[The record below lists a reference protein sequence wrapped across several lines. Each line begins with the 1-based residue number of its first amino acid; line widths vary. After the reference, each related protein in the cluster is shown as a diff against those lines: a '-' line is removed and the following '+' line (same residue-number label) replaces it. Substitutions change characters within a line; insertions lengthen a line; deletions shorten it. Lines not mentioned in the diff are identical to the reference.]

1 MNIEVFDRLYRE
13 GFQVIPMVPNEKRPA
28 IKEWT
33 KRKIPPSEL
42 GDLDPK
48 NIGLRMGDNGLES
61 FDIDSKNSKNPEAL
75 KRDFL
80 QGLKLAGITD
90 EMIILQKTVSDGV
103 HILYRTDSPR
113 GNTKIAMSST
123 NEVLVETRGLG
134 GCIKVYDPAV
144 LDGLANLPL
153 LNKAQRDAIWSI
165 AASFDESISESD
177 GSYASYNDRN
187 SALDILLDHGWSEV
201 ERNGQIVKVL
211 RPDNPTSSS
220 SGSVYLDSNRAY
232 IFSTSAGL
240 PTEKLLT
247 PSALTCHLDYKGNWS
262 TFSRS
267 LTASSAPT
275 YTQTATENP
284 WPETPLTLAQLLE
297 KGASLPPTVG
307 LLGSL
312 IFDGEF
318 TILFGRTNVGKT
330 TVAIQIASA
339 IAKGEGLWGLQN
351 EAGPKNV
358 LYMDFEHSLRQ
369 VTKRFG
375 AGFQSPKNLFYE
387 LTPEF
392 DTVEDIEKWSSGILS
407 SIEERALACSAE
419 LVFIDNLSA
428 LQSDS
433 SKAEDAVEL
442 VRKIK
447 LLKEKL
453 GITIVVIGHPTKQ
466 PKEIPMDINQLSGS
480 SKLAALADAV
490 FAMNFSNEGPNSR
503 YIMSLK
509 VRSSEVEYGANNVIK
524 VELDG
529 SKGYPE
535 LLSAGFGQEWELLQA
550 NYENREARNED
561 LIKLKKS
568 GMSVREIANQV
579 GLSSSTVGEIVKGVR
594 PERETDTSDKTDG
607 DQPPFDYDEDPFA

>member
-1 MNIEVFDRLYRE
+1 M
-13 GFQVIPMVPNEKRPA
+13 
-28 IKEWT
+28 
-33 KRKIPPSEL
+33 
-42 GDLDPK
+42 
-48 NIGLRMGDNGLES
+48 
-61 FDIDSKNSKNPEAL
+61 
-75 KRDFL
+75 
-80 QGLKLAGITD
+80 
-90 EMIILQKTVSDGV
+90 
-103 HILYRTDSPR
+103 
-113 GNTKIAMSST
+113 
-123 NEVLVETRGLG
+123 
-134 GCIKVYDPAV
+134 
-144 LDGLANLPL
+144 
-153 LNKAQRDAIWSI
+153 
-165 AASFDESISESD
+165 
-177 GSYASYNDRN
+177 
-187 SALDILLDHGWSEV
+187 
-201 ERNGQIVKVL
+201 
-211 RPDNPTSSS
+211 
-220 SGSVYLDSNRAY
+220 
-232 IFSTSAGL
+232 
-240 PTEKLLT
+240 
-247 PSALTCHLDYKGNWS
+247 
-262 TFSRS
+262 
-267 LTASSAPT
+267 
-275 YTQTATENP
+275 
-284 WPETPLTLAQLLE
+284 
-297 KGASLPPTVG
+297 
-307 LLGSL
+307 
-312 IFDGEF
+312 
-318 TILFGRTNVGKT
+318 
-330 TVAIQIASA
+330 
-339 IAKGEGLWGLQN
+339 
-351 EAGPKNV
+351 
-358 LYMDFEHSLRQ
+358 
-369 VTKRFG
+369 
-375 AGFQSPKNLFYE
+375 
-387 LTPEF
+387 
-392 DTVEDIEKWSSGILS
+392 S

-535 LLSAGFGQEWELLQA
+535 LLSDGFGQEWELLQA

-561 LIKLKKS
+561 FIKLKKS